1 MNIKYFRWSN
11 GSGCKILVLYGTSL
25 STKMKIKSEKS
36 YESSMNDFTL
46 KEEQSEEWSVLLSK

>member
-1 MNIKYFRWSN
+1 
-11 GSGCKILVLYGTSL
+11 
-25 STKMKIKSEKS
+25 MKIKSEKS